1 MKSNL
6 KILLALTFILA
17 TVTMGCDVLQS
28 DDELPPGVQVQM
40 QVQTQNSMSK
50 QFSAS
55 NEESTIEIRE
65 VKMFVEEFE
74 LDGTHGTKDF
84 EVEYFIVNLPLDG
97 SPLIL
102 TEKEIPAGIYDE
114 FELEI
119 EKPDD
124 DVHVDDRDFRDETGS
139 YSLVIKGVYNGE
151 EFTFRSTED
160 FEIEIDLFP
169 PLVVEVSGTS
179 VLVISVDISSWF
191 IGKDGEVLDP
201 KDFRNTEQINKN
213 IERSFEA
220 WEDYKDDK
228 YKEYEFDDMPVQS
241 VDTSAD
247 SFTLIDGRTF
257 YLASFTEFD
266 GDFKTLEQVADA
278 LDKGIR
284 VEAEGEYFISSEGL
298 NIVIEVEF
306 EKDDD

>member
-1 MKSNL
+1 MKPNL
-6 KILLALTFILA
+6 KILLTLTFILA

-28 DDELPPGVQVQM
+28 DDKLPPGVQVQM

-50 QFSAS
+50 QLLAS
-55 NEESTIEIRE
+55 NEERTIEIRE
-65 VKMFVEEFE
+65 VKMFVEELE
-74 LDGTHGTKDF
+74 LDGTRDTKDF
-84 EVEYFIVNLPLDG
+84 EVENFIVNLPLDG

-169 PLVVEVSGTS
+169 PLVVEESGTS

-191 IGKDGEVLDP
+191 IGKGGEVLDP

-228 YKEYEFDDMPVQS
+228 HKEYEFDDMPVQS

-266 GDFKTLEQVADA
+266 GDFKTLEEVADA
-278 LDKGIR
+278 LAKGIT

-298 NIVIEVEF
+298 NIVTEVEF